1 MNSRHPL
8 LVLALV
14 VGLLLIEI
22 PAPAAE
28 DPAPLTE
35 KQVRSL
41 LASLPEVE
49 TLGNKY
55 EDLEDPLPTI
65 SGDENE
71 DPSAAMQRMRSGM
84 LSSSLGA
91 LKGHAGWK
99 ELEGIAKTHGFASVA
114 EWANVGDR
122 VMAGFIQMQLATE
135 APEAEQQMLQ
145 AREEIASNPDIP
157 EAQKEMILQQL
168 ETQMDMFEALRSS
181 TLLVPGD
188 LEVLEPMAEEIRAAF
203 ERG

>member
-8 LVLALV
+8 LLLALF

-22 PAPAAE
+22 PAPAAK
-28 DPAPLTE
+28 DPAPLTQ

-65 SGDENE
+65 SGDESE
-71 DPSAAMQRMRSGM
+71 DPSAAMERMRSGM
-84 LSSSLGA
+84 LSSSLGE
-91 LKGHAGWK
+91 LKGHAAWK
-99 ELEGIAKTHGFASVA
+99 EFEGIAKKHGFASVA

-135 APEAEQQMLQ
+135 APEAQQQMLQ

-181 TLLVPGD
+181 TLLAPGD